1 MQMEYSAADIGAAR
15 DLQFL
20 AYIYISTATFWTY
33 DFVCSLHEE
42 WTFLLRSRWT
52 KVKGLYI
59 ITRYI
64 PFVVIF
70 LELWLSLAKNEPKN
84 CQILSNIFAYFGVIS
99 LALSEFFFVLRTYA
113 LWNNKRIVLVAV
125 LSGYFAVIISCI
137 GILAPA
143 GPFPDATIGPVQGV
157 QGCSQSP
164 QGFQLFLPFVLVFVF
179 QVGLICLT
187 ITRAIQRWRLV
198 KGPLFAILV
207 KHNIFYYACGLLF
220 SAMNFLLPLLLG
232 DMFAVYS
239 AIEAFQIL
247 ILAILATRMHLHL
260 WHAEQ
265 YVNGSEGLV
274 YISLSDMQPVNGA
287 A

>member
-125 LSGYFAVIISCI
+125 LSGYFSGSHHIMHRHFGSRWS
-137 GILAPA
+137 
-143 GPFPDATIGPVQGV
+143 FP
-157 QGCSQSP
+157 
-164 QGFQLFLPFVLVFVF
+164 
-179 QVGLICLT
+179 
-187 ITRAIQRWRLV
+187 
-198 KGPLFAILV
+198 
-207 KHNIFYYACGLLF
+207 
-220 SAMNFLLPLLLG
+220 
-232 DMFAVYS
+232 
-239 AIEAFQIL
+239 
-247 ILAILATRMHLHL
+247 
-260 WHAEQ
+260 
-265 YVNGSEGLV
+265 
-274 YISLSDMQPVNGA
+274 
-287 A
+287 